1 MRKKT
6 LKEMRRKRRRRRIR
20 YGILLL
26 LAAVLLIFAGGRAL
40 KNNSKNSSIASAS
53 GNAGGRRSGDSAKAY
68 YLSADAAVAETD
80 EQDSSEEEESES
92 SGYTNQ
98 RIDNIDSL
106 DSTAQYYS
114 AGSGEKDELGRPL
127 GAVQLQEKYGE
138 SYPVYFI
145 GGAEDSPTIY
155 ITFTEDYEGGYTNQI
170 LNTLQQKGAKATF
183 FCSKSYLQSASEQV
197 ERMLSE
203 GHEVGNA
210 ITYREGGIV
219 SESTD
224 QQAADIM
231 DNHNYM
237 EETYG
242 YKMHLFRF
250 PANVFS
256 EQSLAVVNNCN
267 YEAVFF
273 SYSYADY
280 DVNNQPD
287 VNTSLQNALNA
298 LHPGAIYLFQGYS
311 STSANM
317 LGSFIDGAQA
327 AGYQIGLLE

>member
-26 LAAVLLIFAGGRAL
+26 LAAVLLIFAGGRAI
-40 KNNSKNSSIASAS
+40 KNNSKNSSASVS

-68 YLSADAAVAETD
+68 YVSADAAAAETT
-80 EQDSSEEEESES
+80 EQDTAEEETAS

-98 RIDNIDSL
+98 KIDNIDSL
-106 DSTAQYYS
+106 DASAQYYS
-114 AGSGEKDELGRPL
+114 PGSGEKDDLGRPL
-127 GAVQLQEKYGE
+127 GAVQLQEKYGS

-145 GGAEDSPTIY
+145 GGAEDPPTIY

-170 LNTLQQKGAKATF
+170 LNTLQQKGVKATF

-231 DNHNYM
+231 ENHTYM

-280 DVNNQPD
+280 DVDNQPD
-287 VNTSLQNALNA
+287 VNTSLQNAINA

-327 AGYQIGLLE
+327 AGYQISLLE

>member
-20 YGILLL
+20 YGILLA
-26 LAAVLLIFAGGRAL
+26 LAAVILIFLAGFLL
-40 KNNSKNSSIASAS
+40 KRGGQNTGASTAS
-53 GNAGGRRSGDSAKAY
+53 GNSSSRRSGDLARAY
-68 YLSADAAVAETD
+68 YVSADATEDVDTSAEEDTG
-80 EQDSSEEEESES
+80 EESS
-92 SGYTNQ
+92 SSYQNEW
-98 RIDNIDSL
+98 IDNVDSL
-106 DSTAQYYS
+106 DASAQYYS
-114 AGSGEKDELGRPL
+114 AGSGEKDGLGRPL

-138 SYPVYFI
+138 SYPVYFV
-145 GGAEDSPTIY
+145 GSAEDPPTIY
-155 ITFTEDYEGGYTNQI
+155 ITFTEDYEGGYTDQI
-170 LNTLQQKGAKATF
+170 LNTLQEKGAKATF
-183 FCSKSYLQSASEQV
+183 FCSKSYLQSASAQV

-231 DNHNYM
+231 ENHNYM
-237 EETYG
+237 KDTYG
-242 YKMHLFRF
+242 YTMHLFRF

-256 EQSLAVVNNCN
+256 EQALAVVNNCN

-280 DVNNQPD
+280 DVDNQPD
-287 VNTSLQNALNA
+287 INTSLQNALNA
-298 LHPGAIYLFQGYS
+298 IHPGAIYLFQGYS

-317 LGSFIDGAQA
+317 LGSFIDGALA

>member
-1 MRKKT
+1 MRKRT
-6 LKEMRRKRRRRRIR
+6 LKEMRKRRRRRRIR
-20 YGILLL
+20 YGILFL
-26 LAAVLLIFAGGRAL
+26 LAAVLLIFAVTAASGIGK
-40 KNNSKNSSIASAS
+40 KNRGSQSAS
-53 GNAGGRRSGDSAKAY
+53 GNAGRRSGDLAKAY
-68 YLSADAAVAETD
+68 YLSGDAIAAEET
-80 EQDSSEEEESES
+80 ETETEEEETTS
-92 SGYTNQ
+92 SAYTNE

-106 DSTAQYYS
+106 DASPQYYS
-114 AGSGEKDELGRPL
+114 AGADQKDEEGRPL
-127 GAVQLQEKYGE
+127 GAVSLQEKYGS

-145 GGAEDSPTIY
+145 GDAGSPPTIY
-155 ITFTEDYEGGYTNQI
+155 LTFTEDYEGGYTATV
-170 LNTLQQKGAKATF
+170 LNTLKEKGVNATF
-183 FCSKSYLQSASEQV
+183 FCSKSYLQSAPELV

-219 SESTD
+219 GESTD
-224 QQAADIM
+224 QQADDIM
-231 DNHNYM
+231 DNHTYM
-237 EETYG
+237 AETYG
-242 YKMHLFRF
+242 YQMHLFRF

-287 VNTSLQNALNA
+287 PTTALQNAVNA

-311 STSANM
+311 STSATI
-317 LGSFIDGAQA
+317 LGSFIDQAQA